1 MEANKNFSGLE
12 IRFAITCNY
21 VYSAA
26 IKAAT

>member
-1 MEANKNFSGLE
+1 MEANKDCSGLE
-12 IRFAITCNY
+12 IRIAITCNY